1 MKRIL
6 IVEDE
11 QYMQEL
17 MQIQLQSQFDLTLS
31 DNGADALQIL
41 KTKEFDLIL
50 LDVMLPY
57 INGFELCKEV
67 RKSSNVPILMVTA
80 RSDLQDTIKGLELGA
95 DDYVTKPFEFEELLA
110 RIKSLLRRSNLKEKN
125 HSDTQFLSLNNGT
138 LVINFDNHLVTFD
151 GQVVELTSKEFQ
163 LLALLAESPDRV
175 FTREKLLELLWD
187 YAEEREL
194 RAIDSH
200 VKNIRTKFK
209 KIRPSAK
216 IIQTVWGIGYHL
228 IIPEALT

>member
-11 QYMQEL
+11 RYMQEL
-17 MQIQLQSQFDLTLS
+17 MQIQLQSQFDLTLT
-31 DNGADALQIL
+31 DNGADVLQIL

-57 INGFELCKEV
+57 ISGFELCKEI

-80 RSDLQDTIKGLELGA
+80 RTDLQDTVKGLEVGA

-110 RIKSLLRRSNLKEKN
+110 RIKSLLRRSSFKDDETN
-125 HSDTQFLSLNNGT
+125 DTKILSLNNGT
-138 LVINFDNHLVTFD
+138 LVINLDNRSVTFD
-151 GQVVELTSKEFQ
+151 SQFIELTSKEFQ
-163 LLALLAESPDRV
+163 LLALLMESPERV

-187 YAEEREL
+187 YADEREL

-209 KIRPSAK
+209 KIRPGAK
-216 IIQTVWGIGYHL
+216 IIQTVWGMGYQL
-228 IIPEALT
+228 IIPEAQT

>member
-17 MQIQLQSQFDLTLS
+17 MRIQLQSQFDLTLV
-31 DNGADALQIL
+31 DNGADVLQIF
-41 KTKEFDLIL
+41 KSNEFNLIL

-57 INGFELCKEV
+57 INGFELCKEI

-80 RSDLQDTIKGLELGA
+80 RTDLQDTVKGLELGA

-110 RIKSLLRRSNLKEKN
+110 RIKSLLRRSSFKDDETN
-125 HSDTQFLSLNNGT
+125 DTQILSLNNGT
-138 LVINFDNHLVTFD
+138 LVINLDNRSVTFD
-151 GQVVELTSKEFQ
+151 SQFIELTSKEFQ
-163 LLALLAESPDRV
+163 LLALLMESPERV

-209 KIRPSAK
+209 RIRPGAK
-216 IIQTVWGIGYHL
+216 IIKTVWGMGYQL

>member
-17 MQIQLQSQFDLTLS
+17 MQIQLQSQFDLTIS
-31 DNGADALQIL
+31 DNGADVLHIFKA
-41 KTKEFDLIL
+41 KEFDLIL

-57 INGFELCKEV
+57 INGFELCREI

-80 RSDLQDTIKGLELGA
+80 RTDLQDTVKGLELGA

-110 RIKSLLRRSNLKEKN
+110 RIKSLLRRSSFKN
-125 HSDTQFLSLNNGT
+125 DETNDTKILSLNNGT
-138 LVINFDNHLVTFD
+138 LVINLDNRSVTFD
-151 GQVVELTSKEFQ
+151 SQFIELTSKEFQ
-163 LLALLAESPDRV
+163 LLALLMESPERV

-187 YAEEREL
+187 YADEREL

-209 KIRPSAK
+209 KIRPGAK
-216 IIQTVWGIGYHL
+216 IIKTVWGMGYQL
-228 IIPEALT
+228 IIPEAQT